1 MITVAI
7 IVASDTRSKGI
18 NKDEVVPV
26 IKSFIKKQGWQF
38 VDSAIV
44 PDDIALL
51 KEKLIQYSDKAK
63 VDLILTSGGTGFSKR
78 DVTPEATR
86 EVIERETPGY
96 AEAMRMK
103 TFDIT
108 PLSILSR
115 ATAGIRGNTLIINLP
130 GNPKGAIECLE
141 VIKEAIPH
149 GIEIIQG
156 RLGNDG
162 RTSERIKQNTRG

>member
-1 MITVAI
+1 MIKVAV
-7 IVASDTRSKGI
+7 IVASDTRSKGV
-18 NKDEVVPV
+18 NKDEAIPV
-26 IKSFIKKQGWQF
+26 LKSYIEKQGWRF
-38 VDSAIV
+38 TGASIV
-44 PDDIALL
+44 PDDIESL
-51 KEKLIQYSDKAK
+51 KEELIRFADVEKA
-63 VDLILTSGGTGFSKR
+63 DLILTSGGTGFAKR

-96 AEAMRMK
+96 PEAMRMK
-103 TFDIT
+103 TFHIT

-149 GIEIIQG
+149 GIEILQG
-156 RLGNDG
+156 RLGTDG
-162 RTSERIKQNTRG
+162 RTAEKLKQNRGG

>member
-1 MITVAI
+1 MITVTI

-18 NKDEVVPV
+18 NKDEVIPA
-26 IKSFIKKQGWQF
+26 IKNFIEKQGWQF
-38 VDSAIV
+38 VGSAIV
-44 PDDIALL
+44 PDNISLL
-51 KEKLIQYSDKAK
+51 KEKMIYYSDKIK

-86 EVIERETPGY
+86 EVIEKETPGY

-162 RTSERIKQNTRG
+162 KTFERIKQNTGS

>member
-1 MITVAI
+1 MIRVAVLI
-7 IVASDTRSKGI
+7 ASDTRSSGI
-18 NKDEVVPV
+18 NKDESIPV
-26 IKSFIKKQGWQF
+26 LKTFIEKQGWTLT
-38 VDSAIV
+38 DYGIV
-44 PDDIALL
+44 PDEIELL
-51 KEKLIQYSDKAK
+51 KNELIRYADKEK

-78 DVTPEATR
+78 DVTPEATMA
-86 EVIERETPGY
+86 VIDRETPGY

-103 TFDIT
+103 TYDVT

-115 ATAGIRGNTLIINLP
+115 AIAGIRGNTLIINLP

-156 RLGNDG
+156 RMGNDG
-162 RTSERIKQNTRG
+162 RTAEKIKQNRRS